1 MYHTVDKGLFKSI
14 IFIFFT
20 EFWGGGVCIKIY
32 IIILKL
38 QVNAYLKWL
47 FLLLSGL

>member
-20 EFWGGGVCIKIY
+20 DFCVFFFVIKIY

>member
-20 EFWGGGVCIKIY
+20 DFCVFFCIKIY

-38 QVNAYLKWL
+38 QVNAYLKWF
-47 FLLLSGL
+47 FLIIV

>member
-20 EFWGGGVCIKIY
+20 EFGGVFCIKIY

-38 QVNAYLKWL
+38 QVNAYLKCI
-47 FLLLSGL
+47 FFIIV

>member
-1 MYHTVDKGLFKSI
+1 MYHTVDKGLLKSI

-20 EFWGGGVCIKIY
+20 EFGGFFCIKIY

-38 QVNAYLKWL
+38 QVNAYLKWF
-47 FLLLSGL
+47 FLLLFSL

>member
-20 EFWGGGVCIKIY
+20 DFCVFFCIKIY

-47 FLLLSGL
+47 FVLLSGL

>member
-20 EFWGGGVCIKIY
+20 DFWGVFCIKIY

-38 QVNAYLKWL
+38 QVNAYLKWF
-47 FLLLSGL
+47 FLLLFSL